1 MTRERMASSLA
12 RAPAL
17 RITCASPSERPANLA
32 GSRRASI
39 QVRMAKWRA
48 GGMASLLFSPKVA
61 AYLELDSRTS
71 LRILL
76 MVCSFSETDCMLSSP
91 VGSLASLHKQKAH
104 ESDSWAREARTG
116 DERVSRLTPR
126 AHGRNNTYSGN
137 RRGCSTELREVNDC
151 WTGEA

>member
-32 GSRRASI
+32 GSRRASM
-39 QVRMAKWRA
+39 QVRMAKRRA
-48 GGMASLLFSPKVA
+48 GGMASLLFSPKVV

-76 MVCSFSETDCMLSSP
+76 MVCSFSETGYMLSPP
-91 VGSLASLHKQKAH
+91 VESLACTNKEPTK
-104 ESDSWAREARTG
+104 
-116 DERVSRLTPR
+116 RVRGLV
-126 AHGRNNTYSGN
+126 
-137 RRGCSTELREVNDC
+137 RRGLEIKEL
-151 WTGEA
+151 AA

>member
-32 GSRRASI
+32 GSKRASM
-39 QVRMAKWRA
+39 QVRMAKRRA
-48 GGMASLLFSPKVA
+48 GGMASLLFSPKLV

-76 MVCSFSETDCMLSSP
+76 MVCSFSETGCMLFAAGRIARVVCTNKKP
-91 VGSLASLHKQKAH
+91 TKRVRGLVRQVLEIKELAA
-104 ESDSWAREARTG
+104 
-116 DERVSRLTPR
+116 
-126 AHGRNNTYSGN
+126 
-137 RRGCSTELREVNDC
+137 
-151 WTGEA
+151 